1 MDKLGQKENN
11 TFAHK
16 KALFVANQDSFVEL
30 FLLPCMK
37 ILKERGYE
45 VHVATDTDKTI
56 PLCDKKIKLTIERSP
71 FKFRDNLKA
80 VRELKNIMAKE
91 GYEIV
96 HCHTPVGGMVAR
108 LAAKKF
114 RHEGTRVIY
123 TAHGFHF
130 FDGAPLHFW
139 LMFYPVEKWLA
150 KYTDTLITINDED
163 YKRAS
168 SKFSRRCYDIRYVPG
183 VGVDPDK
190 FSKKMSAEERVK
202 LRSRFGLAK
211 DDRVLIFPAELSKR
225 KNQMWLIGAL
235 APLFKEDKKYHLLLP
250 GKDSLD
256 GECQKFTARLDL
268 EKQIHF
274 LGFRKNISELLQ
286 ISDVLVSS
294 AKQEGLPVNLME
306 AVFMGL
312 PIVATDCRG
321 NRDVCRAA
329 GQQIVEQNN
338 NSEMREAVKKVF
350 DGCFDATKKR
360 QSFIDRHNMEKV
372 QQMIG
377 EIYFKKKRVL
387 HLLASNKYSGAENVA
402 CTIISNLS
410 DDFDMVYCSPRGP
423 IEEMTKKRGVKYFG
437 IDKLN
442 CRNLKK
448 IIREFRPDI
457 IHAHDF
463 RASLVASRF
472 GKKYEVVSHIHLDNP
487 KVRKF
492 GVWSVLYWI
501 STSKYKNIIWVS
513 ESAFKNYYFKNSK
526 RIKKKSIVLRN
537 VIDGKYIRA
546 KANEYKVDDSFD
558 LVFIGRLSEQKNP
571 ERAIEIVRM
580 IKGYKNDIK
589 MAMIGDGEKYNKIKK
604 MIAEYGLQ
612 NNIKLYGFVGNPY
625 PILKNAKILFMTS
638 KFEGTPMVILEAQAL
653 GKPIVSTRVGGL
665 EKLVKNGENGFL
677 SDSDGELVR
686 NVMKILN
693 SKNVLEVGAD
703 CMGEYLTTLN
713 IIYNSQPRTEGK

>member
-1 MDKLGQKENN
+1 MDSLGLEQNSNSKRQKV
-11 TFAHK
+11 
-16 KALFVANQDSFVEL
+16 LFVATQDSFIKL
-30 FLLPCMK
+30 FQLPY
-37 ILKERGYE
+37 LKMFQKAGYE
-45 VHVATDTDKTI
+45 VHVATESDKPI
-56 PLCDKKIKLTIERSP
+56 KYCDKKIKISIKRSP
-71 FKFRDNLKA
+71 FDFSNNIKA
-80 VRELKNIMAKE
+80 VRELKKIIDEEK
-91 GYEIV
+91 YEMI
-96 HCHTPVGGMVAR
+96 HCHTPMGGVVAR
-108 LAAKKF
+108 LAGKKY
-114 RHEGTRVIY
+114 RRNGLRMIY

-130 FDGAPLHFW
+130 YKGAPIHFW
-139 LMFYPVEKWLA
+139 LMFYPVEWYLA
-150 KYTDTLITINDED
+150 KHTDTLITINNED
-163 YKRAS
+163 YELALRR
-168 SKFSRRCYDIRYVPG
+168 FRRRCRDIQYVPG
-183 VGVDPDK
+183 VGVNSKK
-190 FSKKMSAEERVK
+190 FSQRMSTADKNKYRKV
-202 LRSRFGLAK
+202 LGLK
-211 DDRVLIFPAELSKR
+211 PEDKVLICNGRLDAN
-225 KNQMWLIGAL
+225 KNQEFLIRVMKKL
-235 APLFKEDKKYHLLLP
+235 VKKDPLYHLLLVGLDENS
-250 GKDSLD
+250 GK
-256 GECQKFTARLDL
+256 CQKLVL
-268 EKQIHF
+268 ELKLQDNVHF
-274 LGFRKNISELLQ
+274 LGFHKDIPELLQ
-286 ISDVLVSS
+286 VSDVVLS
-294 AKQEGLPVNLME
+294 ASKREGLPVSLIE
-306 AVFMGL
+306 AAMMGL

-321 NRDVCRAA
+321 NRDVCMAVGEKIVGQEDVNGFARAVMNVFN
-329 GQQIVEQNN
+329 GNQSKNEGLRRDFVEKHDVDGV
-338 NSEMREAVKKVF
+338 VKIM
-350 DGCFDATKKR
+350 T
-360 QSFIDRHNMEKV
+360 
-372 QQMIG
+372 
-377 EIYFKKKRVL
+377 EIYNKKKRVL
-387 HLLASNKYSGAENVA
+387 HVLSSNKYSGAENVA
-402 CTIISNLS
+402 CTIITNLV
-410 DDFDMVYCSPRGP
+410 DKFDMVYCSPRGP
-423 IEEMTKKRGVKYFG
+423 VEKILKERGVKYIG

-442 CRNLKK
+442 HKNLKAVVK
-448 IIREFRPDI
+448 NFRPDI
-457 IHAHDF
+457 IHAHDY

-492 GVWSVLYWI
+492 GIWSVLYWI
-501 STSKYKNIIWVS
+501 SASKYKNIIWVS

-677 SDSDGELVR
+677 SDSDEELVR

-703 CMGEYLTTLN
+703 CIDGYLSKLRN
-713 IIYNSQPRTEGK
+713 IYGSRNE